1 MASLLL
7 PGQVAAAAPARVRD
21 LINGPVRRVDV
32 LGRFATALY
41 LRLPGGEV
49 IALLSLDAVRLPIGL
64 ILPTSSREF
73 PLTSL
78 RGPAVVGSGAV
89 RIGGWS
95 CRVSRLVSLRTP
107 AALTPDRYAYE
118 HLRRLLAHYQSADPD
133 LRLPDALPDDGRT
146 PEVAADLVRRLLGVG
161 PGLTPAGDDVLAGL
175 LVGLW
180 SFGQR
185 AEPLR
190 LAVLAGLAG
199 GTTDLS
205 AALLRCAARGES
217 IPQVNQLL
225 RAMSGSAWQGRL
237 DHATYDLLRVG
248 HTSGTALATGVLAA
262 ATMAIRRPSSGIRW
276 RQLVRMVAR

>member
-7 PGQVAAAAPARVRD
+7 PAPVAAAGPARVRD
-21 LINGPVRRVDV
+21 LIIGPVRPVDV

-41 LRLPGGEV
+41 VRLPGGEV

-64 ILPTSSREF
+64 ILPISSREF
-73 PLTSL
+73 PLTYLS
-78 RGPAVVGSGAV
+78 GPAVVGSGAV
-89 RIGGWS
+89 RIGSWS
-95 CRVSRLVSLRTP
+95 CRVSRLVSLRAP
-107 AALTPDRYAYE
+107 AALTPDRHACE
-118 HLRRLLAHYQSADPD
+118 HLRHLLAQFQSADVD
-133 LRLPDALPDDGRT
+133 LRLPDVLLDDAHA

-185 AEPLR
+185 AELLR
-190 LAVLAGLAG
+190 LAVLAGLAA

-225 RAMSGSAWQGRL
+225 QAMSASAWQSRL
-237 DHATYDLLRVG
+237 DHAMYELVRVG

-262 ATMAIRRPSSGIRW
+262 ATMAIGDRRQAFAG
-276 RQLVRMVAR
+276 AN